1 MGLGLGLVLLVE
13 AEVWLAQVVGVV
25 PLDRMGVYRGGK
37 QTGHG
42 RGSERRKGE
51 AIGRGGAVENGVD
64 ADGIGEK
71 LAYSVCYLLGSFI
84 S

>member
-1 MGLGLGLVLLVE
+1 MGLGLGLLVE
-13 AEVWLAQVVGVV
+13 AGAQLAHVVEVALLDRVGV
-25 PLDRMGVYRGGK
+25 DRGGK

-42 RGSERRKGE
+42 RESERRKGE

-71 LAYSVCYLLGSFI
+71 SAYSVCYLLGSFI